1 MVIKDLSSDEFSSHL
16 YFDDFLS
23 LAENRTKAPEIP
35 LYTADEDRHV
45 VVEQGIFLE
54 IEAEARR
61 RSGLSEGAT
70 LEDVLRDDRANA
82 ELHRI
87 GGFTDNESVLVH
99 HGRLRRSLAAQMR
112 MPTSIT
118 LPENVWI
125 FGAVNMDE
133 TTRQPSPKVL
143 NRVQIGRAERRERG

>member
-1 MVIKDLSSDEFSSHL
+1 MRISDWSSDVCSSDL
-16 YFDDFLS
+16 
-23 LAENRTKAPEIP
+23 
-35 LYTADEDRHV
+35 V

-118 LPENVWI
+118 LPENRS
-125 FGAVNMDE
+125 E
-133 TTRQPSPKVL
+133 
-143 NRVQIGRAERRERG
+143 ERRVGKACVSTCRSRLAP

>member
-1 MVIKDLSSDEFSSHL
+1 MNLASVEH
-16 YFDDFLS
+16 YCADFLS
-23 LAENRTKAPEIP
+23 LLENRTKAPEIP
-35 LYTADEDRHV
+35 LYTADEERHV

-87 GGFTDNESVLVH
+87 GGFTDNESALVH
-99 HGRLRRSLAAQMR
+99 HGRLRRSLA
-112 MPTSIT
+112 
-118 LPENVWI
+118 
-125 FGAVNMDE
+125 
-133 TTRQPSPKVL
+133 
-143 NRVQIGRAERRERG
+143 RAEERRVGKAWGSTCRTR